1 MSTPTAHL
9 RFDLYKGE
17 KIAEKEAMCANVK
30 EFVFDCQVAISASKT
45 VGDFAKRLSLNYP
58 LFKSANVE
66 GVMHIEEVLKEMI
79 IQGFMINN
87 STVKLAEHN
96 EAEYASCLALSEL
109 WFLIEAVTEPPIK
122 LEDIADGY
130 IMFEICNAAVNGMK
144 TEPA

>member
-17 KIAEKEAMCANVK
+17 KIAEMEAMCANVK
-30 EFVFDCQVAISASKT
+30 EFVLDCQRAMITSNFVS
-45 VGDFAKRLSLNYP
+45 GFATTLSEKYP

-79 IQGFMINN
+79 IQGFMISN

-96 EAEYASCLALSEL
+96 EAEYAASLALSEL

>member
-1 MSTPTAHL
+1 MNASTAHL

-17 KIAEKEAMCANVK
+17 KIAEMESMCANVK
-30 EFVFDCQVAISASKT
+30 EFVFDCQVAIAATKT

-66 GVMHIEEVLKEMI
+66 GVEHIEEVLKEMI
-79 IQGFMINN
+79 IQGFMISN
-87 STVKLAEHN
+87 STVQLAESS
-96 EAEYASCLALSEL
+96 EAEYAAILALSEL
-109 WFLIEAVTEPPIK
+109 WLLIGAVTEPPIK